1 MFEKHEWIA
10 VLVVVLL
17 VFALSAGGWI

>member
-10 VLVVVLL
+10 VLVVVILIL
-17 VFALSAGGWI
+17 VLSAGGWI